1 MGVSRLVE
9 NVAWDFVCVKEGSPV
24 IRGREGGRRGE
35 RGKGTEGEGRGEE
48 GKRKKARWSS
58 TERKERER
66 DRGEERER
74 REISPLVFVL

>member
-35 RGKGTEGEGRGEE
+35 RRKGAEGEGRGEE
-48 GKRKKARWSS
+48 GKRKKKGR
-58 TERKERER
+58 RR
-66 DRGEERER
+66 DGHQQKGKR
-74 REISPLVFVL
+74 